1 MCPKC
6 WTHFGHII
14 FNAKIEQMCPKFG
27 HIMDIFLGTFGVW
40 TCFGQIMDIF
50 LTHLGLDTLWTD
62 YGHFSKISVQNVSI
76 HTL

>member
-27 HIMDIFLGTFGVW
+27 HIMDIFLDTFGVW
-40 TCFGQIMDIF
+40 TCFGQIMDTF
-50 LTHLGLDTLWTD
+50 WTHLSLDTLWTD
-62 YGHFSKISVQNVSI
+62 YGHIMDTFQK
-76 HTL
+76 